1 MALVAPVEHKMDYSK
16 LMFLMDDG
24 NLRTPREF
32 SRSISYPEMKRSA
45 TCPEM
50 SLSPGRS
57 HKRRTD
63 FGTSLSYP
71 NTANTTV
78 PRMSYQVNQSVP
90 GGRTSKMSCDRT
102 PRTPTTA
109 IAYYSPISKPEAPL
123 TFSASFSRATTN
135 ADFSTFSRQSTRI
148 WTHSRPST
156 RDTSSNL
163 HDTLACV
170 MPVPTLSVA
179 KSKLKTPR
187 KTTRSKRRTKSNS
200 DPSSLKKMAS
210 KEREGSVGSLKSEK
224 SEKSHTGT
232 IFLEAAQKGNIFP
245 NFLNHRS
252 MFLGEICKFLL
263 FNTNFFITR
272 SKFYT

>member
-1 MALVAPVEHKMDYSK
+1 MALVVPVEHKMDYSK

-32 SRSISYPEMKRSA
+32 SRSTTYPEMKRSA

-109 IAYYSPISKPEAPL
+109 IAYYSPISKPETPL
-123 TFSASFSRATTN
+123 TFQLRFQEPQLTP
-135 ADFSTFSRQSTRI
+135 TFQLFQDNQHEYGRIHDPQLGTRLQ
-148 WTHSRPST
+148 T
-156 RDTSSNL
+156 
-163 HDTLACV
+163 C
-170 MPVPTLSVA
+170 
-179 KSKLKTPR
+179 
-187 KTTRSKRRTKSNS
+187 
-200 DPSSLKKMAS
+200 
-210 KEREGSVGSLKSEK
+210 
-224 SEKSHTGT
+224 T
-232 IFLEAAQKGNIFP
+232 IP
-245 NFLNHRS
+245 
-252 MFLGEICKFLL
+252 
-263 FNTNFFITR
+263 
-272 SKFYT
+272 